1 MARKLSKREIG
12 LVAGLGGAAVLYFWI
27 SARRAESSASAEAV
41 AAAAARSQITEKAPK
56 VRVDLLAKGVDPYNA
71 EKRDLFKFSV
81 RPPTAEEIRRQ
92 REEEERRR
100 KAAEEDA
107 KRRLEEA
114 AAQQVLAQQR
124 DKDLREHPPAPQPPP
139 INLKY
144 MGFVGPKDAKVASF
158 LDGDDVTVAKVG
170 EVVKGQF
177 TVVEIKAESVVM
189 GYTNPAFRDARREIA
204 LAPEAR

>member
-1 MARKLSKREIG
+1 MARKLSKREIL

-27 SARRAESSASAEAV
+27 SSRRDDSTATAEAV
-41 AAAAARSQITEKAPK
+41 AAAARAQIAEKAPK
-56 VRVDLLAKGVDPYNA
+56 VRMDLLAKGVDPYNA

-92 REEEERRR
+92 KEEDERRR
-100 KAAEEDA
+100 KAAEE
-107 KRRLEEA
+107 EA
-114 AAQQVLAQQR
+114 ARRAAQAAADALVAQDRQ
-124 DKDLREHPPAPQPPP
+124 KQLLEHPPAPQPPP

-144 MGFVGPKDAKVASF
+144 MGYIGPKNAKVASF
-158 LDGDDVTVAKVG
+158 LDGDDVMVAKIG